1 MLRKIELGDVI
12 SRRLSQKQ
20 QLNILSLF
28 HNAHPPPN
36 STKQLQHPP
45 SLPVPESVE
54 MSAKEQPLQAVKSA
68 VTDEPLTPNFTPKDY
83 SIFFLA
89 GALCCTL

>member
-1 MLRKIELGDVI
+1 
-12 SRRLSQKQ
+12 
-20 QLNILSLF
+20 
-28 HNAHPPPN
+28 
-36 STKQLQHPP
+36 
-45 SLPVPESVE
+45 